1 MNNMAEREALTEGV
15 DASGA
20 PLLSTPPAGQ
30 PYKQIWAIGGGKG
43 GVGKTLITANF
54 AITLAKAGASVT
66 LVDLD
71 LGGANLHTCLGVEQT
86 THTLSDLFSP
96 DVKNLNELATPTQI
110 PNLSLISGAQDS
122 LNVANLPHA

>member
-1 MNNMAEREALTEGV
+1 MNNMAEREALTEG
-15 DASGA
+15 AESSGA
-20 PLLSTPPAGQ
+20 PLVSAPSGNA

-86 THTLSDLFSP
+86 TKTLTEIGRAH
-96 DVKNLNELATPTQI
+96 V
-110 PNLSLISGAQDS
+110 
-122 LNVANLPHA
+122 